1 MTGPPRRTADSAGRV
16 VIRPLRDFLAKEAAS
31 GILLVAATI
40 VALVWANS
48 PWKSSYETLWTS
60 TMGGQIAGHDLTLD
74 LRHWVNDGLMTLFF
88 FVVDLEIKRELVEGE
103 LNDARRAALPV
114 CAALGGMIVPAA
126 LFALVNQSGPGSNGW
141 GIPMAT
147 DIAMALG
154 VLALIG
160 SRVHPSLKLFLLAL
174 AIVDDIGAIVVIAF
188 FYSQSMNTVMLAA
201 SGALLAL
208 TILLKRVGVR
218 PVVVYTIIGIGMWV
232 TTHEAGIHATIIG
245 VISGLLAPTK
255 PFVPEALVDEAVLA
269 DVSTVQ
275 ATDETVRLAR
285 SSVSVVEWL
294 EYRLHPWTSFVIV
307 PLFALANA
315 GISIDTE
322 RLRDAVSSRVT
333 LGVIVGLVV
342 GKIVGVTGGAWLAV
356 RFRVAA
362 LPEELSWVAVVG
374 VGALAGIGFT
384 VSLFIA
390 NLAFNQPDLES
401 QAKIGIFAASLF
413 AAVLGTVLLRRS
425 GTNEESNDGDTRVAT
440 NRSGTELA

>member
-1 MTGPPRRTADSAGRV
+1 
-16 VIRPLRDFLAKEAAS
+16 
-31 GILLVAATI
+31 
-40 VALVWANS
+40 
-48 PWKSSYETLWTS
+48 
-60 TMGGQIAGHDLTLD
+60 
-74 LRHWVNDGLMTLFF
+74 
-88 FVVDLEIKRELVEGE
+88 
-103 LNDARRAALPV
+103 
-114 CAALGGMIVPAA
+114 
-126 LFALVNQSGPGSNGW
+126 
-141 GIPMAT
+141 
-147 DIAMALG
+147 
-154 VLALIG
+154 
-160 SRVHPSLKLFLLAL
+160 
-174 AIVDDIGAIVVIAF
+174 
-188 FYSQSMNTVMLAA
+188 ML
-201 SGALLAL
+201 
-208 TILLKRVGVR
+208 

-342 GKIVGVTGGAWLAV
+342 GKIVGVTGGAGLAV

>member
-1 MTGPPRRTADSAGRV
+1 
-16 VIRPLRDFLAKEAAS
+16 
-31 GILLVAATI
+31 
-40 VALVWANS
+40 
-48 PWKSSYETLWTS
+48 
-60 TMGGQIAGHDLTLD
+60 
-74 LRHWVNDGLMTLFF
+74 
-88 FVVDLEIKRELVEGE
+88 
-103 LNDARRAALPV
+103 
-114 CAALGGMIVPAA
+114 
-126 LFALVNQSGPGSNGW
+126 
-141 GIPMAT
+141 
-147 DIAMALG
+147 
-154 VLALIG
+154 
-160 SRVHPSLKLFLLAL
+160 
-174 AIVDDIGAIVVIAF
+174 
-188 FYSQSMNTVMLAA
+188 ML
-201 SGALLAL
+201 
-208 TILLKRVGVR
+208 

-285 SSVSVVEWL
+285 SSVSVVL
-294 EYRLHPWTSFVIV
+294 EYRLHPCTSFVIV

-342 GKIVGVTGGAWLAV
+342 GKIVGVTGGAGLAV